1 MEQISN
7 EEIIKKRA
15 QCLQIYYIWKK
26 YSFMKKKLSELKLG
40 EVFKFED
47 KPDLYH
53 FAGKKDDLYHYYH
66 NITLIKNSSE
76 DLIVIKN

>member
-1 MEQISN
+1 M
-7 EEIIKKRA
+7 KKR
-15 QCLQIYYIWKK
+15 
-26 YSFMKKKLSELKLG
+26 LSDLKLG

-76 DLIVIKN
+76 DLIVIKI